1 MRNMSKKT
9 WKLRVWNH
17 MTEMQKLD
25 ILLKHAKVPH
35 TYGRRWPEMDRPDNQ
50 EFLPGGRH
58 DGGEQIIAY
67 DAAGNRIWDGIWGWG
82 SYGFEQRLIEVM
94 GTQALG
100 HDDVE
105 GWLTA
110 RQVTKMWR
118 CRNAAKNLE
127 KVCGNIRRFLME
139 SIKWLLGI
147 KSPTEEWVRWLGIP
161 ECEARIG
168 AIHKYCNPLQEL
180 EIARNHFENCDPEF
194 ITAAI
199 FELNAA
205 ECRVDAARRCVG

>member
-35 TYGRRWPEMDRPDNQ
+35 TYERRWPDCQ
-50 EFLPGGRH
+50 EYLPGGRH
-58 DGGEQIIAY
+58 DGGEQIVAY
-67 DAAGNRIWDGIWGWG
+67 DAAGDRIWDGIWGWG
-82 SYGFEQRLIEVM
+82 SYGFERGLIEVM
-94 GTQALG
+94 GAQLLG

-118 CRNAAKNLE
+118 CRNAAKN
-127 KVCGNIRRFLME
+127 R
-139 SIKWLLGI
+139 
-147 KSPTEEWVRWLGIP
+147 
-161 ECEARIG
+161 
-168 AIHKYCNPLQEL
+168 
-180 EIARNHFENCDPEF
+180 
-194 ITAAI
+194 
-199 FELNAA
+199 
-205 ECRVDAARRCVG
+205 

>member
-9 WKLRVWNH
+9 WKLQVRSH

-25 ILLKHAKVPH
+25 ILLKRAKVPH

-50 EFLPGGRH
+50 EYLPGGWH
-58 DGGEQIIAY
+58 DGGEQIVAY

-82 SYGFEQRLIEVM
+82 SYGFEQGLIEVM
-94 GTQALG
+94 GAQLTV

-118 CRNAAKNLE
+118 CRNAAKN
-127 KVCGNIRRFLME
+127 R
-139 SIKWLLGI
+139 
-147 KSPTEEWVRWLGIP
+147 
-161 ECEARIG
+161 
-168 AIHKYCNPLQEL
+168 
-180 EIARNHFENCDPEF
+180 
-194 ITAAI
+194 
-199 FELNAA
+199 
-205 ECRVDAARRCVG
+205 